1 MGAPPVVAG
10 AVNRT
15 AAFPFP
21 AVAETP
27 VTILG
32 LPAGV
37 TEFDATEA
45 DAFPAEFEA
54 VVVKV

>member
-1 MGAPPVVAG
+1 LVAG

-15 AAFPFP
+15 TALAFDG
-21 AVAETP
+21 VAETP

-37 TEFDATEA
+37 TEFEAA
-45 DAFPAEFEA
+45 DAAALPAELVA
-54 VVVKV
+54 VDVKV

>member
-1 MGAPPVVAG
+1 V
-10 AVNRT
+10 
-15 AAFPFP
+15 FP

-37 TEFDATEA
+37 TEFDAV
-45 DAFPAEFEA
+45 DAAALPAELVA